1 MGWTKDLLTGIYELD
16 VQHHVIFDIVARL
29 DSTIGTDDKWSTV
42 HFALVELSNF
52 VQVHFAVEEALLRL
66 HDYPDLSA
74 HVAEHRTFSAK
85 LAEIKQHSIRQ
96 DVSVQMADWLKT
108 WLVMHIG
115 GSDRAYVAHLRTA
128 PLAKYPVA

>member
-1 MGWTKDLLTGIYELD
+1 MGWTKTLLTGIHELD
-16 VQHHVIFDIVARL
+16 LQHQIIFDIVARL
-29 DSTIGTDDKWSTV
+29 DSTISTDEKWSTV

-66 HDYPDLSA
+66 HDYPALDA
-74 HVAEHRTFSAK
+74 HIAEHRTFSAK

-96 DVSVQMADWLKT
+96 DVSVQMADWLKN
-108 WLVMHIG
+108 WLITHIG

-128 PLAKYPVA
+128 PLARYPVG